1 MMKLFTAEEVRTK
14 LERLKCIEE
23 YTKPLLLIEANL
35 DNPPQGHKIY
45 QDSQVY
51 SGTPQEKAP
60 EEHDSM
66 AGVNIPSPLP
76 YLDGD
81 KVCKLYQYLQ
91 QNGGYQLIPTK
102 EDGDCLFGAWRRGT
116 ALPIEVA
123 DAHVRRL
130 IVKTMINYHEF
141 SYEQFKHQ
149 IALLYGHDRDSPEE
163 LQQHID
169 AGDYT
174 TDQIREQRLP
184 GPFSF
189 YSYLKFMLQN
199 SSYGDDM
206 IILTMSQIWQQR
218 ITILDAGALFE
229 RRFRHNNIIT
239 KTDILIVHHSS
250 TQHFVGTGKCSE
262 APLTGRKPLLV
273 SAGNFGFTYY

>member
-1 MMKLFTAEEVRTK
+1 MMKLLTAEEVKTK

-23 YTKPLLLIEANL
+23 YNKVLLLTEADL
-35 DNPPQGHKIY
+35 DNPPAGHKIY
-45 QDSQVY
+45 QESQIY
-51 SGTPQEKAP
+51 SGTPQGKAP
-60 EEHDSM
+60 EDHDSM

-130 IVKTMINYHEF
+130 VIRTMVSYHEF
-141 SYEQFKHQ
+141 FFDQFKHQ

-163 LQQHID
+163 LQGHID

-184 GPFSF
+184 GPFSY
-189 YSYLKFMLQN
+189 YSYLKYMLNN

-206 IILTMSQIWQQR
+206 IILAMSQIWQQR
-218 ITILDAGALFE
+218 ITILDAEALFE

-239 KTDILIVHHSS
+239 KTDILIVHHAS
-250 TQHFVGTGKCSE
+250 TQHFVGTGKCPKHQLLE
-262 APLTGRKPLLV
+262 A
-273 SAGNFGFTYY
+273 SAC